1 MNTILSALI
10 TIAVIATTRA
20 AQPVEQG
27 YFPFSIGAGGLD
39 YGKAIAVD
47 GNDNVIVAALYNLTI
62 DADPGSN
69 GVVSISSSGGT
80 DVLLAKY
87 TPYGSLLWAKSM
99 GGGGIPPSIDA
110 PHAVAADSSN
120 NVVVAGY
127 FGSATAND
135 RASDFDPGDGM
146 RNRASPYAHQP
157 CSNPLLILRYYFPS
171 II

>member
-47 GNDNVIVAALYNLTI
+47 GNDNVIVAALYNLNI

-87 TPYGSLLWAKSM
+87 TPYGSLLWAKRH
-99 GGGGIPPSIDA
+99 GWRWEIPPSIDA

-146 RNRASPYAHQP
+146 RNRASPPTNHALTRCSFYA
-157 CSNPLLILRYYFPS
+157 
-171 II
+171 IIFHP